1 MRVIEKFE
9 MEQMIRGVY
18 PNTTHSANGFD
29 LDSALAADGKEGL
42 VYQLF
47 EQISYLEDPIY
58 AVTLIYADG
67 GVQDWMLHQV
77 IAGRHILIRRYRY
90 PFTDCFKFNS
100 VAEMA
105 RLMENTLEDII
116 NDLLLD
122 LTEDS
127 LAKRDVL

>member
-18 PNTTHSANGFD
+18 PKTTHSQNGYG
-29 LDSALAADGKEGL
+29 LDSVLAGDGDKEGL

-58 AVTLIYADG
+58 AVTMIHSDG

-77 IAGRHILIRRYRY
+77 IAGRHILIKRYRY
-90 PFTDCFKFNS
+90 C
-100 VAEMA
+100 
-105 RLMENTLEDII
+105 
-116 NDLLLD
+116 LLY
-122 LTEDS
+122 TSPSPRDS
-127 LAKRDVL
+127 